1 MKNIAACFLAL
12 FLSMALVSCVG
23 YENNIIDTEEF
34 DSDHTNQN
42 ASGEKSETSG
52 SEDAEKDEPSYLL
65 PCLCDEGWGYMDS
78 KGNVIIEGA
87 YRGAKEFQGD
97 YAVVQTGM
105 KSVSLIDR
113 TGKRLLAE
121 LEEKIGGL
129 NHIEVMD
136 DFALIRKDAY
146 AAIVELP
153 AGKVIVDNN
162 EVFFIPGPVEGFYK
176 VRKDG
181 LSGYM
186 NSHGQ
191 VVIEPVYIRVGEF
204 RNNVALV
211 ETTEGKIRL
220 IDTEGKA
227 VLDDIMLDADKY
239 EYAIEL
245 CRGDYIIVRDKTT
258 LYYGIY
264 QAGKGMILP
273 AEYINMAFQSN
284 GQFVAGNKQYEYSLF
299 TPEGKEVES
308 GYSNTKECGDGFYV
322 VIDKSEKVKLMNQ
335 FGEEIYEFRS
345 FRYPNNVYWDGKDT
359 FFYLNSNKTIIVV
372 DSGGK
377 ELAWITSHYNSE
389 YSAEFTFVNGSIRM
403 VDSELI
409 YDSDG
414 NISERKYHCEY
425 FRYTGEK
432 IEFNTEN

>member
-12 FLSMALVSCVG
+12 FLSMALVSCVC

-146 AAIVELP
+146 VSP
-153 AGKVIVDNN
+153 
-162 EVFFIPGPVEGFYK
+162 
-176 VRKDG
+176 
-181 LSGYM
+181 
-186 NSHGQ
+186 
-191 VVIEPVYIRVGEF
+191 
-204 RNNVALV
+204 
-211 ETTEGKIRL
+211 
-220 IDTEGKA
+220 DT
-227 VLDDIMLDADKY
+227 
-239 EYAIEL
+239 
-245 CRGDYIIVRDKTT
+245 
-258 LYYGIY
+258 
-264 QAGKGMILP
+264 P
-273 AEYINMAFQSN
+273 
-284 GQFVAGNKQYEYSLF
+284 
-299 TPEGKEVES
+299 
-308 GYSNTKECGDGFYV
+308 
-322 VIDKSEKVKLMNQ
+322 
-335 FGEEIYEFRS
+335 
-345 FRYPNNVYWDGKDT
+345 
-359 FFYLNSNKTIIVV
+359 
-372 DSGGK
+372 
-377 ELAWITSHYNSE
+377 
-389 YSAEFTFVNGSIRM
+389 
-403 VDSELI
+403 
-409 YDSDG
+409 
-414 NISERKYHCEY
+414 
-425 FRYTGEK
+425 GEK
-432 IEFNTEN
+432 RPLSYA